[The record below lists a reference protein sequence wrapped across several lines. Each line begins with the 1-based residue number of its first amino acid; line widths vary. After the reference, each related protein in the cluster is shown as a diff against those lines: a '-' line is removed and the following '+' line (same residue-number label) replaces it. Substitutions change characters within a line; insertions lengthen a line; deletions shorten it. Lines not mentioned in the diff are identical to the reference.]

1 MLALPIPFRTVAWA
15 DTDDRWYERRNGVAV
30 RLVTTLTET
39 PKDLH
44 SRIRSASN
52 LPSPTA
58 VAARL
63 IEIADEPDL
72 SMTMVVAVL
81 RTDPALSAKLL
92 RLANSPLYARRR
104 RIDTLQQA
112 VTLLGL
118 DSVMTAALSLTLLSD
133 GEGMGTTSLVF
144 RTHWT
149 RSVHAAV
156 AAQVLAQGCTG
167 VPPADA
173 FLAALVQDIGVLVVA
188 RLEPE
193 TYSSLGRTS
202 NHADFVRV
210 EHHSLGLDHAEIGA
224 ELLESWN
231 LPEHV
236 VAAVRNSHHLER
248 AGDDRLQAIVAISG
262 LVADAIVGQPDMMH
276 DVADAAERIGIDRA
290 VFTSMLDDVAAALP
304 ELAPLLHA
312 TVPPADRLAELAA
325 ELIMG
330 RLMSAHAATDR
341 LREDLGRAEHILSAM
356 EQQNRIDPL
365 THLLSRRGLD
375 LALNEHFQ
383 QWVRF
388 GWPMAVLFCDI
399 DHFKIVND
407 TYGHQSGDEALQLV
421 SERVVDVLRDGDV
434 VGRYGGDEIVVILP
448 AVSAE
453 QAAVVAG
460 RLITAFEREPL
471 RLRNGAEHRQTL
483 SIGIASTEHLLP
495 RAAVTDMLNA
505 ADEALYEAKRQG
517 RNRYCTAV
525 SPIAAGD

>member
-1 MLALPIPFRTVAWA
+1 M
-15 DTDDRWYERRNGVAV
+15 
-30 RLVTTLTET
+30 RLVTTPTVET
-39 PKDLH
+39 PGRDLTA
-44 SRIRSASN
+44 RIHAASN

-63 IEIADEPDL
+63 IEIADDPDL
-72 SMTMVVAVL
+72 SMTMVVEVL

-112 VTLLGL
+112 VTMLGL
-118 DSVMTAALSLTLLSD
+118 DAVMTAALSLTLLSD
-133 GEGMGTTSLVF
+133 GEAMGSTSLVF
-144 RTHWT
+144 RAHWT

-156 AAQVLAQGCTG
+156 AAQVLAQRCEG

-188 RLEPE
+188 RLEPA
-193 TYSSLGRTS
+193 TYAPLSRAST
-202 NHADFVRV
+202 HADFVAA
-210 EHHSLGLDHAEIGA
+210 ELAGLGTDHAAVGA

-231 LPEHV
+231 LPDHV
-236 VAAVRNSHHLER
+236 VQAVRHSHDVDAASH
-248 AGDDRLQAIVAISG
+248 DRLMAVVAISG
-262 LVADAIVGQPDMMH
+262 LIADAIAGHTDVGH
-276 DVADAAERIGIDRA
+276 DAAEHAERIGVDRDA
-290 VFTSMLDDVAAALP
+290 FGDVLEDVAAALP

-341 LREDLGRAEHILSAM
+341 LREDLGRAEHILTAM

-375 LALNEHFQ
+375 LALHEHFQ

-388 GWPMAVLFCDI
+388 GWPMAVLFVDI
-399 DHFKIVND
+399 DHFKTVND
-407 TYGHQSGDEALQLV
+407 TYGHQGGDEALQLV
-421 SERVVDVLRDGDV
+421 AERVVDALRDGDV

-448 AVSAE
+448 AVSAA
-453 QAAVVAG
+453 QAADVAD
-460 RLITAFEREPL
+460 RMVASFRELPL
-471 RLRNGAEHRQTL
+471 RVRNGAEHHQTL
-483 SIGIASTEHLLP
+483 SVGIASTEHLAP
-495 RAAVTDMLNA
+495 RATVTDLLTA
-505 ADEALYEAKRQG
+505 ADDALYEAKRQG
-517 RNRYCTAV
+517 RDRWIHANP
-525 SPIAAGD
+525 PIPPTR

>member
-1 MLALPIPFRTVAWA
+1 MTAVRRT
-15 DTDDRWYERRNGVAV
+15 NGVAV
-30 RLVTTLTET
+30 RLVTTTTEP

-44 SRIRSASN
+44 ARIRAASN

-63 IEIADEPDL
+63 IEIADDPDL
-72 SMTMVVAVL
+72 SMTMVVEVL

-112 VTLLGL
+112 VTMLGL
-118 DSVMTAALSLTLLSD
+118 DAVMTAALSLTLLSD
-133 GEGMGTTSLVF
+133 GEGMGATSLVF

-156 AAQVLAQGCTG
+156 AAQVLAQRCTG

-188 RLEPE
+188 RLEPQ
-193 TYSSLGRTS
+193 TYGTLGRTS
-202 NHADFVRV
+202 NHGDFVRV
-210 EHHSLGLDHAEIGA
+210 ELDTLGLDHAEIGA

-231 LPEHV
+231 LPDHV
-236 VAAVRNSHHLER
+236 VEAVRHSHAADGGGNDRLAAV
-248 AGDDRLQAIVAISG
+248 VAISG
-262 LVADAIVGQPDMMH
+262 LVADAIAGDVEAGH
-276 DVADAAERIGIDRA
+276 DATEAAEQIGVDRQVFAA
-290 VFTSMLDDVAAALP
+290 VLDDVAKALP

-330 RLMSAHAATDR
+330 RLMSAHAAADR

-399 DHFKIVND
+399 DHFKVVND
-407 TYGHQSGDEALQLV
+407 TYGHQGGDEALQLV
-421 SERVVDVLRDGDV
+421 AERVVDVLRDGDV
-434 VGRYGGDEIVVILP
+434 VGRYGGDEIVIILP

-460 RLITAFEREPL
+460 RMVEAFDIEPL
-471 RLRNGAEHRQTL
+471 HFRNGSDHRQTL
-483 SIGIASTEHLLP
+483 SIGISSTEHLVA
-495 RAAVTDMLNA
+495 RSAVTDLLTA

-517 RNRYCTAV
+517 RNRWCVAHPPTA
-525 SPIAAGD
+525 D